1 MKQHSTKIIA
11 ALFAVLMGTAN
22 VYGQYYAYDFSAA
35 APSGQTLYY
44 KIYDS
49 TQVSVVSPYTRS
61 SDSNYVSGDL
71 IIPETVSYCGTTY
84 TVTELKTHDFMIGA
98 FFNCKTLTSIYVPN
112 SVRYMGEYSFAYCS
126 SLVSVHL
133 PDSITYIP
141 NMAFKVC
148 TSLPQITLGRC
159 VTNIFSDA
167 FLFCQALMEM
177 HLLNNVAPSVGYR
190 ALWDIPDT
198 ARIYIPCGSTAS
210 YTSVQEWSQHFSTF
224 IEELGYVLD
233 VTASNEEHGSIE
245 VISEPTCNNPQAELL
260 ATANEGYHFE
270 GWSITPGY
278 QNIVTDNPLTV
289 TVIEDISI
297 VAYFTPDSTEG
308 IEGVVALDAK
318 VYIHNGQIVV
328 EGAEGNTVWLYD
340 AVGRLLATRQGDYSA
355 LRFDVPA
362 TGTYLIKVGDL
373 PARRVVVV
381 R

>member
-141 NMAFKVC
+141 NMAFEGC

-278 QNIVTDNPLTV
+278 QNIVTDNPLTI

-318 VYIHNGQIVV
+318 VYINNGQIVV
-328 EGAEGNTVWLYD
+328 EGAEGNTVGLYD
-340 AVGRLLATRQGDYSA
+340 AVGHLLATRQGDYSA

-362 TGTYLIKVGDL
+362 TGTYLIKVGSH

>member
-141 NMAFKVC
+141 NMAFKGC
-148 TSLPQITLGRC
+148 ISLPQITLGRC

-318 VYIHNGQIVV
+318 VYIHSGQIVV
-328 EGAEGNTVWLYD
+328 EGAGGQHRV
-340 AVGRLLATRQGDYSA
+340 AV
-355 LRFDVPA
+355 
-362 TGTYLIKVGDL
+362 
-373 PARRVVVV
+373 
-381 R
+381 

>member
-141 NMAFKVC
+141 NMAFMGC

-318 VYIHNGQIVV
+318 VYINNGQIVV
-328 EGAEGNTVWLYD
+328 EGAEGNTVGLYD
-340 AVGRLLATRQGDYSA
+340 AVGRLLATRQDDYSA

-362 TGTYLIKVGDL
+362 AGTYLIKVGNH

>member
-141 NMAFKVC
+141 NMAFKGC

>member
-141 NMAFKVC
+141 NMAFKGC
-148 TSLPQITLGRC
+148 ISLPQITLGRC

-318 VYIHNGQIVV
+318 VYINNGQIVV
-328 EGAEGNTVWLYD
+328 EGAEGNTVGLYD
-340 AVGRLLATRQGDYSA
+340 AVGRLLATRQDDYSA

-362 TGTYLIKVGDL
+362 AGTYLIKVGNH

>member
-35 APSGQTLYY
+35 APNGQTLYY

-141 NMAFKVC
+141 NMAFKGC
-148 TSLPQITLGRC
+148 ISLPQITLGRC

-318 VYIHNGQIVV
+318 VYINNGQIVV
-328 EGAEGNTVWLYD
+328 EGAGGNTVWLYD
-340 AVGRLLATRQGDYSA
+340 AVGRLLATRQDDYSA

-362 TGTYLIKVGDL
+362 AGTYLIKVGNH